1 MAQRTGPVNVTEES
15 STCHY
20 QSGVQRLCLAMVQE
34 YDDDDLTML
43 NVPQE
48 AVGFVTGV
56 LHTNVAS
63 VLSRHSKLLLYFL
76 WGFSFFRWVFGKESD
91 FASPN
96 FKSCAVCYWRRWSW
110 WLRTRKQSSNAS
122 FHWHN
127 HPSLCLRT
135 CDGLRAREKATALF
149 ADLCA
154 CLVHVALRQIRCL
167 WHVCSRAGRA
177 GNFLRSIEEEWSTS
191 SDVLMLERHEK
202 GILAASK

>member
-20 QSGVQRLCLAMVQE
+20 QSCVQRLCLAMVQE

-76 WGFSFFRWVFGKESD
+76 WGSSFFR
-91 FASPN
+91 
-96 FKSCAVCYWRRWSW
+96 
-110 WLRTRKQSSNAS
+110 
-122 FHWHN
+122 
-127 HPSLCLRT
+127 
-135 CDGLRAREKATALF
+135 
-149 ADLCA
+149 
-154 CLVHVALRQIRCL
+154 
-167 WHVCSRAGRA
+167 
-177 GNFLRSIEEEWSTS
+177 
-191 SDVLMLERHEK
+191 
-202 GILAASK
+202 